1 MQFKRHN
8 QISSW
13 KRIQNFHLMFKWSNF
28 SESLLVRSVYLI
40 TIPIV
45 LVQIIGIVIF
55 FELHW
60 DLVLKRSAQSI
71 SNEIKILEMQKD
83 SSSINNYANTLQI
96 IRTDNLDISEA
107 EEVTNW
113 IFKKRMNYSLN
124 QISGDFQV
132 LQNQNHFIFFDK
144 KKLEYFY
151 LVPKK
156 RVETKTVAG
165 FFLWTI
171 AVSVILSLISYL
183 FIKKQIQPLK
193 RLGIITRSFGRG
205 IETPNLK
212 PTGSSEVRGLIK
224 DFNNMHNNI
233 NSTLDNQRN
242 MLAGIS
248 HDLKT
253 PLTRINLMIDEINN
267 ETLRNSISQNIS
279 DMNIMLNHY
288 LDFIKNEK
296 NENLDEINTSNFIS
310 NIAQN
315 YQKLEV
321 LVNNEN
327 KIFIRKNQI
336 TRAVMNILDNADKF
350 AEKIFISSNLINNKW
365 EIDIEDNGPGT
376 TLSQEELI
384 RPFVKGSDQLN
395 QGTGLGLSI
404 VQKLIKLNNGE
415 LNFQKSSHGGL
426 KVSVILQI

>member
-1 MQFKRHN
+1 MQFKRYN

-113 IFKKRMNYSLN
+113 IFRKRIKNSLN
-124 QISGDFQV
+124 QISGDFEV
-132 LQNQNHFIFFDK
+132 LQNRNHFIFFDK

-171 AVSVILSLISYL
+171 AVSIILSLISYL

-296 NENLDEINTSNFIS
+296 TTMILLSFIE
-310 NIAQN
+310 
-315 YQKLEV
+315 YL
-321 LVNNEN
+321 
-327 KIFIRKNQI
+327 
-336 TRAVMNILDNADKF
+336 
-350 AEKIFISSNLINNKW
+350 
-365 EIDIEDNGPGT
+365 
-376 TLSQEELI
+376 
-384 RPFVKGSDQLN
+384 
-395 QGTGLGLSI
+395 
-404 VQKLIKLNNGE
+404 
-415 LNFQKSSHGGL
+415 
-426 KVSVILQI
+426 

>member
-1 MQFKRHN
+1 M
-8 QISSW
+8 
-13 KRIQNFHLMFKWSNF
+13 MKWSNF
-28 SESLLVRSVYLI
+28 SESLLIRSVYLI

-71 SNEIKILEMQKD
+71 SNEIKILEMQKEAPT
-83 SSSINNYANTLQI
+83 IHNYANTLQI
-96 IRTDNLDISEA
+96 IRTESFNLDETSE
-107 EEVTNW
+107 VSNW
-113 IFKKRMNYSLN
+113 IFKKRMMNSLG
-124 QISGDFQV
+124 QISKYFNV
-132 LQNQNHFIFFDK
+132 LQNKDYFIFYNNKNTD
-144 KKLEYFY
+144 YFY

-156 RVETKTVAG
+156 RVETKTVGG

-171 AVSVILSLISYL
+171 AVSIILSLISYL

-205 IETPNLK
+205 IQTPNLK

-233 NSTLDNQRN
+233 NITLDNQRN

-253 PLTRINLMIDEINN
+253 PLTRINLMIEEINS
-267 ETLRNSISQNIS
+267 ETLKKSISKNIL
-279 DMNIMLNHY
+279 DMNVMLNHY

-296 NENLDEINTSNFIS
+296 NENLVEVDTKDFVLT
-310 NIAQN
+310 IAQN
-315 YQKLEV
+315 YSNLQILSNDKNQIL
-321 LVNNEN
+321 L
-327 KIFIRKNQI
+327 RKNQI
-336 TRAVMNILDNADKF
+336 KRAIMNTLDNANKF
-350 AEKIFISSNLINNKW
+350 AEKIFLNSYFSNSKW
-365 EIDIEDNGPGT
+365 VIEIEDNGPGT

-384 RPFVKGSDQLN
+384 RPFVKGTEQLN

-415 LNFQKSSHGGL
+415 LNFQTSSHGGL
-426 KVSVILQI
+426 KVIVKLQI

>member
-1 MQFKRHN
+1 M
-8 QISSW
+8 
-13 KRIQNFHLMFKWSNF
+13 LKWNNF

-71 SNEIKILEMQKD
+71 SNEIEILEIHKD
-83 SSSINNYANTLQI
+83 SPSIDNYANTLQI
-96 IRTDNLDISEA
+96 IRTDKFNINETEQVS
-107 EEVTNW
+107 NW
-113 IFKKRMNYSLN
+113 IFKKRMKYSLG
-124 QISGDFQV
+124 QISGNFEV
-132 LQNQNHFIFFDK
+132 LQNKTHFIFFDK

-156 RVETKTVAG
+156 RVETKTVGG

-171 AVSVILSLISYL
+171 AVSIILSLISYL

-253 PLTRINLMIDEINN
+253 PLTRINLMIEEINN
-267 ETLRNSISQNIS
+267 EKLKNAISQNIS
-279 DMNIMLNHY
+279 EMNIMLNHY

-296 NENLDEINTSNFIS
+296 NENLDEIDTSYFIS
-310 NIAQN
+310 NLAQN
-315 YQKLEV
+315 YAKLEV
-321 LVNNEN
+321 LSNDSNQ
-327 KIFIRKNQI
+327 ILIRQNQI
-336 TRAVMNILDNADKF
+336 TRAIINILDNADKF
-350 AEKIFISSNLINNKW
+350 AEKIFISSNFLNNNWKI
-365 EIDIEDNGPGT
+365 EIEDNGPGT
-376 TLSQEELI
+376 NLSQEELI
-384 RPFVKGSDQLN
+384 RPFVKGADQLN
-395 QGTGLGLSI
+395 HGTGLGLSI

-415 LNFQKSSHGGL
+415 LSFQKSLYGGL
-426 KVSVILQI
+426 KVTIILQI

>member
-1 MQFKRHN
+1 MKINWR
-8 QISSW
+8 
-13 KRIQNFHLMFKWSNF
+13 NF
-28 SESLLVRSVYLI
+28 SGSLLARSVYLI

-45 LVQIIGIVIF
+45 LIQIIGIIIF

-71 SNEIKILEMQKD
+71 ANEIQILEMNKN
-83 SSSINNYANTLQI
+83 SSAIDNYANTLQI
-96 IRTDNLDISEA
+96 IRIDQFEIDKA
-107 EEVTNW
+107 EEISNV
-113 IFKKRMNYSLN
+113 IFKRRIKGYLT
-124 QISGDFQV
+124 QISNDFNI
-132 LQNQNHFIFFDK
+132 LQNNDYFIFFNQTNTD
-144 KKLEYFY
+144 FY
-151 LVPKK
+151 YLIPRK
-156 RVETKTVAG
+156 RVETNTVGG

-171 AVSVILSLISYL
+171 AISIILSLISYF

-212 PTGSSEVRGLIK
+212 PTGSSELRDLIK

-253 PLTRINLMIDEINN
+253 PLTRINLMIEEINN
-267 ETLRNSISQNIS
+267 ETLKNSISQNIS
-279 DMNIMLNHY
+279 EMNTMLNHY

-296 NENLDEINTSNFIS
+296 NENLDEINTSSFIS
-310 NIAQN
+310 NLAKN
-315 YQKLEV
+315 YVKLQI
-321 LVNNEN
+321 LKNNES

-336 TRAVMNILDNADKF
+336 TRAIMNILDNADKF
-350 AEKIFISSNLINNKW
+350 AEKIYISSNLINKKW
-365 EIDIEDNGPGT
+365 KIEIEDNGPGT
-376 TLSQEELI
+376 NLSQEQLV
-384 RPFVKGSDQLN
+384 RPFIKGSDQLN

-415 LNFQKSSHGGL
+415 LNFQKSSYGGL
-426 KVSVILQI
+426 KVTIILQI

>member
-1 MQFKRHN
+1 MKINWR
-8 QISSW
+8 
-13 KRIQNFHLMFKWSNF
+13 NF
-28 SESLLVRSVYLI
+28 SGSLLARSVYLI

-45 LVQIIGIVIF
+45 LIQIIGIIIF

-71 SNEIKILEMQKD
+71 ANEIKILEMNKN
-83 SSSINNYANTLQI
+83 SSAIDNYANTLQI
-96 IRTDNLDISEA
+96 IRIDQFEIDKA
-107 EEVTNW
+107 EEISNV
-113 IFKKRMNYSLN
+113 IFKRRIKGYLT
-124 QISGDFQV
+124 QISNDFNI
-132 LQNQNHFIFFDK
+132 LQNNDYFIFFNQTNTD
-144 KKLEYFY
+144 FY
-151 LVPKK
+151 YLIPRK
-156 RVETKTVAG
+156 RVETNTVGG

-171 AVSVILSLISYL
+171 AISIILSLISYF

-212 PTGSSEVRGLIK
+212 PTGSSELRDLIK

-253 PLTRINLMIDEINN
+253 PLTRINLMIEEINN
-267 ETLRNSISQNIS
+267 ETLKNSISQNIS
-279 DMNIMLNHY
+279 EMNIMLNHY

-296 NENLDEINTSNFIS
+296 NENLDEINTSSFIS
-310 NIAQN
+310 NLAKN
-315 YQKLEV
+315 YVKLQI
-321 LVNNEN
+321 LDNNES
-327 KIFIRKNQI
+327 KILIRKNQI
-336 TRAVMNILDNADKF
+336 TRAIMNILDNADKF
-350 AEKIFISSNLINNKW
+350 AEKIYISSNLINKKW
-365 EIDIEDNGPGT
+365 KIEIEDNGPGT
-376 TLSQEELI
+376 NLSQEQLV
-384 RPFVKGSDQLN
+384 RPFIKGSDQLN

-426 KVSVILQI
+426 KVTIILQI

>member
-1 MQFKRHN
+1 
-8 QISSW
+8 
-13 KRIQNFHLMFKWSNF
+13 MFKWSNF

-83 SSSINNYANTLQI
+83 SSSLDNYANTLQI
-96 IRTDNLDISEA
+96 IKTDKLDLKET
-107 EEVTNW
+107 EEVSNW
-113 IFKKRMNYSLN
+113 IFKKRMMNSLG
-124 QISGDFQV
+124 QISGNFKV
-132 LQNQNHFIFFDK
+132 VQNKKFFIFFDEINT
-144 KKLEYFY
+144 EYFY
-151 LVPKK
+151 LIPKK
-156 RVETKTVAG
+156 RVETNTVGG

-171 AVSVILSLISYL
+171 AISIILSLISYL

-193 RLGIITRSFGRG
+193 RLGILTRSFGRG

-212 PTGSSEVRGLIK
+212 PTGSSEVRNLIK

-233 NSTLDNQRN
+233 NGTLDNQRN

-253 PLTRINLMIDEINN
+253 PLTRINLMIEEVNN
-267 ETLRNSISQNIS
+267 EKLKNSISQNIS
-279 DMNIMLNHY
+279 EMNVMLNHY

-296 NENLDEINTSNFIS
+296 NENVDEINSYNFIS
-310 NIAQN
+310 ELDKN
-315 YQKLEV
+315 YEKLSI
-321 LVNNEN
+321 LNNNERL
-327 KIFIRKNQI
+327 IFIRKNQI
-336 TRAVMNILDNADKF
+336 TRAIMNILDNADKF
-350 AEKIFISSNLINNKW
+350 AENIYISSHFSNNKW
-365 EIDIEDNGPGT
+365 IIEIEDNGPGT

-384 RPFVKGSDQLN
+384 RPFTKGSEKLN

-415 LNFQKSSHGGL
+415 LYFQKSSYGGL
-426 KVSVILQI
+426 KVTVILQI

>member
-1 MQFKRHN
+1 M
-8 QISSW
+8 
-13 KRIQNFHLMFKWSNF
+13 LKWSNF

-45 LVQIIGIVIF
+45 LVQIIGIIIF

-71 SNEIKILEMQKD
+71 SNEIKILEMQKGSTSLD
-83 SSSINNYANTLQI
+83 NYANTLQI
-96 IRTDNLDISEA
+96 IRTESINISEA
-107 EEVTNW
+107 KEVTNW
-113 IFKKRMNYSLN
+113 IFRKRMMNSLK
-124 QISGDFQV
+124 QISGNFIV
-132 LQNQNHFIFFDK
+132 LQNQSHFIFFDQK
-144 KKLEYFY
+144 DKEYFY

-156 RVETKTVAG
+156 RVETKTVGG

-253 PLTRINLMIDEINN
+253 PLTRINLMIEEINN
-267 ETLRNSISQNIS
+267 ETLKYSISQNIS
-279 DMNIMLNHY
+279 EMNIMLNHY

-296 NENLDEINTSNFIS
+296 NENLDEVNTHDFIS
-310 NIAQN
+310 KLAQN
-315 YQKLEV
+315 YPKLQI
-321 LVNNEN
+321 LNNN
-327 KIFIRKNQI
+327 SNQIFIRKNQI
-336 TRAVMNILDNADKF
+336 TRAIMNILDNADKF
-350 AEKIFISSNLINNKW
+350 AEKIFISSNISNKMW
-365 EIDIEDNGPGT
+365 KIEIEDNGPGT
-376 TLSQEELI
+376 NLSQEQLI

-426 KVSVILQI
+426 KVTVILQI